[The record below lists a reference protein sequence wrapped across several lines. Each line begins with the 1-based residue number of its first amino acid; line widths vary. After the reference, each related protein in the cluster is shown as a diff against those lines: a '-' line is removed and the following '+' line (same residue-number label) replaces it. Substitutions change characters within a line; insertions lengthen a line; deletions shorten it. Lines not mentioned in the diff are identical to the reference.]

1 MIYFYKKNMKKL
13 IAINFITL
21 IVLFFGCKSYKYGVG
36 EENIQK
42 SNLTFG
48 VVKSKIIKGK
58 TTQEEIIKIFG
69 SPNMVT
75 KNKSNNE
82 VWSYNRMSVVNKGG
96 KTNFLFGERASVS
109 SSSQSFDLIITFN
122 EKDIVVDYSVISTSY

>member
-1 MIYFYKKNMKKL
+1 MKYL
-13 IAINFITL
+13 IISLTFFSFIL
-21 IVLFFGCKSYKYGVG
+21 SGCKSYKYGAG
-36 EENIQK
+36 EDNIQK

-48 VVKSKIIKGK
+48 VVKSKIIKGE
-58 TTQEEIIKIFG
+58 TTQEEVMRIFG

-75 KNKSNNE
+75 KNKSSNE

-96 KTNFLFGERASVS
+96 TANFIFGERASVS

-122 EKDIVVDYSVISTSY
+122 ENDIVKDYSVVSTSY